1 MARQTRT
8 APVATAHATG
18 MVLPGPHDTVRVVP
32 LFVPDEV
39 KAPTAEAQAAA
50 AATPPHLVYEGGP
63 LLTNVEVFTVFWGT
77 AWTGAQSQMAAT
89 INAFFDFI
97 LASPLIDQLGEY
109 SVPPYTIGQG
119 KRIGTATIAKPALHH
134 TISDSAIQH
143 MLQQEISTNAAFPK
157 PGPNVLYFVY
167 LQPGVAV
174 VQGGGRS
181 CQVFCG
187 YHDAINNTIFYA
199 VMPFANCGGC
209 LGNMSAQD
217 ALTSTSSHELCEAI
231 TDPIPGQGWYD
242 QNNGEIGDICA
253 WQTKK
258 IGAYMVQ
265 KEWSNKANTC
275 M

>member
-1 MARQTRT
+1 MAKQTHT
-8 APVATAHATG
+8 APAATARATG
-18 MVLPGPHDTVRVVP
+18 MVQPGPHDTVRVVP

-39 KAPTAEAQAAA
+39 KAPAIDAQV

-63 LLTNVEVFTVFWGT
+63 LLTSVEVFTVFWGS
-77 AWTGAQSQMAAT
+77 AWTAAQSQLAT
-89 INAFFDFI
+89 QLNAFFDAV
-97 LASPLIDQLGEY
+97 LTSSLIDQLGEY
-109 SVPPYTIGQG
+109 STGTAKIGHG
-119 KRIGTATIAKPALHH
+119 KRIGTATITKPALHH
-134 TISDSAIQH
+134 TVSDHAIQH
-143 MLQQEISTNAAFPK
+143 MLQQEIATNAAFPQ

-174 VQGGGRS
+174 VQGGSRS
-181 CQVFCG
+181 CQAFCG
-187 YHDAINNTIFYA
+187 YHEAVNSRIFYA

-209 LGNMSAQD
+209 LGSMSTLD

-258 IGAYMVQ
+258 VGQITVQ
-265 KEWSNKANTC
+265 KEWSNKANSC